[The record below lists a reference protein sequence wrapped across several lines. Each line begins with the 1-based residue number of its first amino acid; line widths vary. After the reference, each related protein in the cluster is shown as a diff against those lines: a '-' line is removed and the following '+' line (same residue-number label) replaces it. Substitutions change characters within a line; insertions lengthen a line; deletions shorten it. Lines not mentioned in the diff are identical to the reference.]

1 MHVAKV
7 QINNSDYIGI
17 FALCTD
23 AYTLVPT
30 NLKARVIK
38 TLKKTLDVP
47 VMPTIVSNS
56 PLLGLFCVANSNGV
70 LVPSITKEREI
81 EGLRS
86 RLKVEV
92 GVVPSE
98 FTALGNLMLVN
109 DSTALVDPRIEGSAL
124 DTIRDTL
131 SVKITTSPISS
142 VPLIGSL
149 ACATN
154 RGVIVSPDAADK
166 DLDLIEKIMK
176 VPVEIGSVNRGS
188 PYVGTGLLANST
200 GFIVGKETTGPELAR
215 IDEALGFI

>member
-1 MHVAKV
+1 MAKV

-23 AYTLVPT
+23 AYTLVPS
-30 NLKARVIK
+30 NLKTRVIK
-38 TLKKTLDVP
+38 VLEKTLDVP
-47 VMPTIVSNS
+47 VIPAIVSNS
-56 PLLGLFCVANSNGV
+56 PLLGLFCVANANGI
-70 LVPSITKEREI
+70 LLPPITNEREI
-81 EGLRS
+81 DDLRS

-92 GVVPSE
+92 GVLSSD

-109 DSTALVDPRIEGSAL
+109 DSAALVDPRIEGDTL
-124 DTIRDTL
+124 DIIRDTL
-131 SVKITTSPISS
+131 SVKITTGSISS

-154 RGVIVSPDAADK
+154 RGIIVSPDAADK
-166 DLDLIEKIMK
+166 DLDHIEKVMK

-188 PYVGTGLLANST
+188 PYVGTGLLANGT